1 VSECTVAFLEQPWAA
16 ALPPSE
22 SVAIGVR
29 EVARRLARRGLRV
42 VVLARGG
49 VDGVEARDEDGVEYR
64 LVPAELDWRAMRLA
78 TPMRWLATS
87 RRPFFSTRFFHP
99 AYYRAAVR
107 EVRALR
113 PDIVHVHNFSQALP
127 PLRRASPSSRLVL
140 QMHCD
145 WLAQLSRSMV
155 ARRLRSA
162 DLVTGCSD
170 YTTERIRTRF
180 PELGDRVVTRLNGVD
195 VERFRPAAARP
206 PRTIFFAGRIAPDKG
221 VHVLCDAFR
230 AVRRR
235 FPDAELVLVG
245 PEAPVPRDMLVALSD
260 DPLVRGLDVFYG
272 SSGRSFVDQ
281 LRERLGDD
289 AGAVRFLGEVPADE
303 MPARYDD
310 ATVAVLPAL
319 EEAFGLPLAEAMAA
333 GVPTV
338 ASHVGGMPEI
348 AVEGETG
355 FLVPPGDARAL
366 AQALERVL
374 ADAELA
380 RRMGE
385 AGRARAVERFS
396 WDVITDATV
405 VLHRQLLGARGA

>member
-1 VSECTVAFLEQPWAA
+1 VSECTVAFVEQPWAA

-29 EVARRLARRGLRV
+29 EVARRVVRNGTRV
-42 VVLARGG
+42 VVFARGG
-49 VDGVEARDEDGVEYR
+49 VDRVEARDEDGVEYR

-78 TPMRWLATS
+78 TPVRWLATT

-99 AYYRAAVR
+99 AYFRAVTR

-113 PDIVHVHNFSQALP
+113 PDIVHVHNFSQALG
-127 PLRRASPSSRLVL
+127 PLRRASPSSRLLL

-145 WLAQLSRSMV
+145 WLAALSRSMV

-170 YTTERIRTRF
+170 FVTERIRARF

-272 SSGRSFVDQ
+272 SSGRSFIEQ
-281 LRERLGDD
+281 LHERLGDD
-289 AGAVRFLGEVPADE
+289 AGAVRFVGKVPPDE
-303 MPARYDD
+303 LPARYGD
-310 ATVAVLPAL
+310 ATVAVLPSL
-319 EEAFGLPLAEAMAA
+319 EEAFGLPLVEAMAA
-333 GVPTV
+333 GLPTV
-338 ASHVGGMPEI
+338 ASRVGGMQEI

-355 FLVPPGDARAL
+355 FLVPPGDAGAL
-366 AQALERVL
+366 AEALERVL

-380 RRMGE
+380 GRLGE
-385 AGRARAVERFS
+385 AGRARAVERYS
-396 WDVITDATV
+396 WDVITDATIA
-405 VLHRQLLGARGA
+405 LHRRLLGARGA